1 MGGKFSTHCEMGSA
15 YKWFT
20 GKSEEKSHLNYLDI
34 GERTI
39 LKCIFEE
46 IRRVNV
52 WNQPEQEGHSGGVF

>member
-1 MGGKFSTHCEMGSA
+1 MGSA